1 MRNFLIGFFAVLSVV
16 LFFNLNDANKRI
28 VELENK
34 TIELNQAVKTGV
46 VQVQAATTK
55 QKRAEES
62 LRAAEK
68 KQEAWRTTKLP
79 FDPIEGPK
87 QMVSPA
93 ARAAWARVK
102 KTAEAP
108 MQGAWELVITGNRIY
123 LDGRLMPSGGFAIDQ
138 VKRRKWI
145 FVVNMPDAHLGISS
159 DLVDALNDER
169 PNLVEGGVIHI
180 THNGEEVHRRPS
192 R

>member
-16 LFFNLNDANKRI
+16 LFFNLNNALKRI
-28 VELENK
+28 VEVETET
-34 TIELNQAVKTGV
+34 TILRQTVKNGLA
-46 VQVQAATTK
+46 QVQAQ
-55 QKRAEES
+55 QKRAEEM
-62 LRAAEK
+62 LRASEK

-87 QMVSPA
+87 RMVSPL

-145 FVVNMPDAHLGISS
+145 FVVNMPDAHLGISR

-180 THNGEEVHRRPS
+180 THDGEEVHRRPS

>member
-1 MRNFLIGFFAVLSVV
+1 MKSFLIGFFAVTAIV
-16 LFFNLNDANKRI
+16 LFFNLNNALKRI
-28 VELENK
+28 GELEDK
-34 TIELNQAVKTGV
+34 AIQLNQAVKTGL
-46 VQVQAATTK
+46 VQAQTAIAQ
-55 QKRAEES
+55 QKRAEEM
-62 LRAAEK
+62 LRVSEK

-87 QMVSPA
+87 PMVTPL

-145 FVVNMPDAHLGISS
+145 FVVNMPDAHLGISR

-169 PNLVEGGVIHI
+169 PNLGEGGVIHI
-180 THNGEEVHRRPS
+180 THDGEEVHRRPS
-192 R
+192 K